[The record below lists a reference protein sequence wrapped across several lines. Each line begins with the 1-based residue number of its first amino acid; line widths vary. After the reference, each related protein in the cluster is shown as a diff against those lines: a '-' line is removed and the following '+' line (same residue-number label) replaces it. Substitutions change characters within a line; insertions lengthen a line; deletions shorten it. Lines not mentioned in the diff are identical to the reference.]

1 MGPVSGQ
8 ADVIRLSWR
17 MFLMFCVRVGVSV
30 SDRFRELE
38 RPQSGRLKDVVLMA
52 TVTGFEG
59 LRHLRKSDMKRFSEL
74 FEPLFQSS
82 SDEARRQAA
91 AALSQCPHLPQT
103 VALQIGSA
111 PISIAA
117 IFLTRSTSID
127 DRTLIAIIRSQSPA
141 HSTAIARREN
151 LSPQVVDTLVE
162 RRQTLGSLAQQAR
175 TVRATQPVQ
184 PNSETES
191 APAPSSAENMQQ
203 RQLREER
210 LRQELKAL
218 ALINRQAQKQPLLQ
232 PIDSMH
238 QALLVRF
245 ARSGE
250 TNLFAS
256 SLAAALDANPQLG
269 DRIVLDISGQQLA
282 VTLNALSLNRFDQ
295 LFILQALYPHLGERI
310 GGTTRA
316 EVLVDTNNPVT
327 SRERVESWLRADRYT
342 GEGASHEPHLA
353 ADRSADPRQTNAR
366 PTGVET
372 AAMPHKRRSFGR

>member
-1 MGPVSGQ
+1 
-8 ADVIRLSWR
+8 
-17 MFLMFCVRVGVSV
+17 MFCVRVGVSV

-38 RPQSGRLKDVVLMA
+38 RPQSGRSKDVVLMA

-59 LRHLRKSDMKRFSEL
+59 LRHPRKSDMKQFSEL
-74 FEPLFQSS
+74 FEPLFLSS

-162 RRQTLGSLAQQAR
+162 RRHTLGSLAQQAR
-175 TVRATQPVQ
+175 ILRSSQSEQLSLQAETV
-184 PNSETES
+184 
-191 APAPSSAENMQQ
+191 PSTPSPDDMQQ
-203 RQLREER
+203 RQLREEN
-210 LRQELKAL
+210 LRRELKSL
-218 ALINRQAQKQPLLQ
+218 ALTNRQVQTPPLLQ
-232 PIDSMH
+232 PVAAL
-238 QALLVRF
+238 QEALLVRF

-250 TNLFAS
+250 TNLFAATLS
-256 SLAAALDANPQLG
+256 AALDASPLLG
-269 DRIVLDISGQQLA
+269 ERIVLDISGQQLA
-282 VTLNALSLNRFDQ
+282 ATLNALSLNRIDQ
-295 LFILQALYPHLGERI
+295 MFILQALYPHLGERI

-316 EVLVDTNNPVT
+316 EVLIETSNPVT
-327 SRERVESWLRADRYT
+327 SRERVEAWLRADRYT
-342 GEGASHEPHLA
+342 GDSVTHEPHLA
-353 ADRSADPRQTNAR
+353 ADRAADPRQANARPTNAR
-366 PTGVET
+366 PSGVEHT
-372 AAMPHKRRSFGR
+372 AIPHKRRSFGR

>member
-1 MGPVSGQ
+1 
-8 ADVIRLSWR
+8 

-59 LRHLRKSDMKRFSEL
+59 LRHPRKSDMKQFSEL
-74 FEPLFQSS
+74 FAPLFQSS

-127 DRTLIAIIRSQSPA
+127 DRTLIAIIRGQSPA
-141 HSTAIARREN
+141 HSTAVARREN

-175 TVRATQPVQ
+175 TVRATQ
-184 PNSETES
+184 SEGRSPEAVA
-191 APAPSSAENMQQ
+191 APAPSVQDDLQQ
-203 RQLREER
+203 RQLREEN
-210 LRQELKAL
+210 LRRELKAL
-218 ALINRQAQKQPLLQ
+218 ALTNRQAAVRPPLPSIDGLQ
-232 PIDSMH
+232 E
-238 QALLVRF
+238 ALLVRF

-250 TNLFAS
+250 ANLFAS
-256 SLAAALDANPQLG
+256 SLSAALDASPLLG
-269 DRIVLDISGQQLA
+269 ERIVLDISGQQLA
-282 VTLNALSLNRFDQ
+282 ATLNALSLNRIDQ
-295 LFILQALYPHLGERI
+295 MFILQALYPHLAERI

-316 EVLVDTNNPVT
+316 EVLIDTSNPVT
-327 SRERVESWLRADRYT
+327 NRERVEAWLRADRYT
-342 GEGASHEPHLA
+342 GEDVPHEPHLA
-353 ADRSADPRQTNAR
+353 ADRAADPRQINAR
-366 PTGVET
+366 PVAIEHAAT
-372 AAMPHKRRSFGR
+372 AHKRRSFGR